1 MSSLLRRYI
10 SESLVEMRSN
20 PAVGEDVLPKKSGV
34 KNPRTTDTADKD
46 KDKDSEEKEEKEVD
60 EMNVVANIAGFT
72 GPRGASSEDLKG
84 PGAGKKTKKKSSA
97 RWK

>member
-1 MSSLLRRYI
+1 MK
-10 SESLVEMRSN
+10 SN
-20 PAVGEDVLPKKSGV
+20 PAVGDEILTKKPGI
-34 KNPRTTDTADKD
+34 KNPRTTNTADKD
-46 KDKDSEEKEEKEVD
+46 TDSEEKEEKEVD

-72 GPRGASSEDLKG
+72 GPLGASSEDLKG

>member
-1 MSSLLRRYI
+1 
-10 SESLVEMRSN
+10 MRSN
-20 PAVGEDVLPKKSGV
+20 PAVGDDVLPKKSGV

-46 KDKDSEEKEEKEVD
+46 KDKEEEEEEEKEVD

-72 GPRGASSEDLKG
+72 GPLGASSEDLKG

>member
-1 MSSLLRRYI
+1 M
-10 SESLVEMRSN
+10 
-20 PAVGEDVLPKKSGV
+20 GDDVLPKKSGV

-46 KDKDSEEKEEKEVD
+46 KDKEEKEEKEVD
-60 EMNVVANIAGFT
+60 EMNVVANIASFT